1 MGLILQRDAHG
12 KYRRTWYAVMSIN
25 GKRTTRALK
34 TPLRGRIPL
43 DETGRFSLA
52 TKGDAAFEESKNAAA
67 KELHDTNRTRKADC
81 KEARQNAEAL
91 GIRRVRL
98 CDLAA
103 ENAKRKKY
111 ALVNAGDEAE
121 DGHALAAKEAKAAS
135 KYNKSVFDI
144 LDHFAKWTANR
155 PKTKGVKRCHLVS
168 DIDRETVATYYA
180 EISVAFS
187 WQTFRKYVFI
197 LKSIFAHFTNGK
209 AENHFQAVYDEEYKG
224 RKSAIKDKSA
234 ISHRPPTDEQM
245 RRVWD
250 LTRDMSD
257 KPYLHRLAVLAAC
270 TGLRIGDCCTLT
282 WDKVDLTRRVITVKT
297 AKTGTD
303 VAVPIFDYEP
313 TAEDYNPIFGELRR
327 ELETAIM
334 ERRDG
339 AAYVIPEAARIY
351 AENPT
356 RIFKEGKGV
365 FSLAM
370 KNEQE
375 PENAVLVGE
384 EPKRKTPAE
393 VLKLIDGMKV
403 SPERRERIRKV
414 YELHVLGKN
423 YKQITAETGKAK
435 SLISEDLA
443 AVEHLTGEK
452 VRKGIVPTTSTPHLR
467 LLKSMQELTRTERKQ
482 GQRAACLFGWHSCRM
497 YFVVTARRAGM
508 DPEALKKITGHAT
521 VRMVE
526 HYNNADTIEAADTMR
541 KRIGRR
547 AKPKTATG
555 ATRTALPALPSAQPN
570 NGAVA
575 LANAIQAVLAN
586 DTLTPDVKNA
596 TIAALTAQM
605 NAAALPAS
613 SPDVV

>member
-1 MGLILQRDAHG
+1 
-12 KYRRTWYAVMSIN
+12 MSIN

-43 DETGRFSLA
+43 DDTGRFSLSA
-52 TKGDAAFEESKNAAA
+52 KGDTAFEESKQAAA
-67 KELHDTNRTRKADC
+67 KELHTVNRTRKADAI
-81 KEARQNAEAL
+81 ESRTNAEAL
-91 GIRRVRL
+91 GIRRVRM
-98 CDLAA
+98 CDLAT

-111 ALVNAGDEAE
+111 ALVSSGDEAE
-121 DGHALAAKEAKAAS
+121 DGHALTEKEAKAAN
-135 KYNKSVFDI
+135 KYNRSVYDI

-155 PKTKGVKRCHLVS
+155 PKVKGAKRCYLITDV
-168 DIDRETVATYYA
+168 DRETVAAYYA
-180 EISVAFS
+180 EISAAFS

-197 LKSIFAHFTNGK
+197 LKSIFAYFTNGK
-209 AENHFQAVYDEEYKG
+209 AENHFQSVYDEEYKG

-327 ELETAIM
+327 ELEAAIM
-334 ERRDG
+334 ERKDG
-339 AAYVIPEAARIY
+339 TAYVIPAAARIY
-351 AENPT
+351 ADNPT
-356 RIFKEGKGV
+356 RIFKEGKAI

-370 KNEQE
+370 KDEQE
-375 PENAVLVGE
+375 PENAVLVDE

-393 VLKLIDGMKV
+393 ILKLIDGMTAT
-403 SPERRERIRKV
+403 PERRERIRKV
-414 YELHVLGKN
+414 YELHVLGKS
-423 YKQITAETGKAK
+423 YKAIAAETGKAK
-435 SLISEDLA
+435 SIISEDLA
-443 AVEHLTGEK
+443 AVEELTGEK
-452 VRKGIVPTTSTPHLR
+452 VRRGIVPTTSTPHLR

-482 GQRAACLFGWHSCRM
+482 GQRAACLYGWHSCRM

-547 AKPKTATG
+547 AKPKAAIG
-555 ATRTALPALPSAQPN
+555 ATRTALPALPSAQPT

-575 LANAIQAVLAN
+575 IANAIQAVLTN
-586 DTLTPDVKNA
+586 DALTPDVKNA

-605 NAAALPAS
+605 NAAPTLTTANA
-613 SPDVV
+613 

>member
-12 KYRRTWYAVMSIN
+12 NYRRTWYAVMSIN
-25 GKRTTRALK
+25 GKRTTRTLK

-43 DETGRFSLA
+43 DEMGRFSLSA
-52 TKGDAAFEESKNAAA
+52 EGDAAFEESKKAAA
-67 KELHDTNRTRKADC
+67 KELYDTNKTRKTDGR
-81 KEARQNAEAL
+81 EARQNAEAL

-121 DGHALAAKEAKAAS
+121 DGHALTAKEAKAAS

-144 LDHFAKWTANR
+144 LDHFAKWAANR
-155 PKTKGVKRCHLVS
+155 PKTKGVKRCYLVS
-168 DIDRETVATYYA
+168 DIDRETVSAYYA
-180 EISVAFS
+180 EISAAFS

-197 LKSIFAHFTNGK
+197 LKSTFAHFTNGK
-209 AENHFQAVYDEEYKG
+209 TENHFQAVYDEEYKG

-250 LTRDMSD
+250 LTRNMED

-270 TGLRIGDCCTLT
+270 TGLRIGDCCNLT
-282 WDKVDLTRRVITVKT
+282 WDKVDLTHHVITVKT

-303 VAVPIFDYEP
+303 VAVPIFDHEP
-313 TAEDYNPIFGELRR
+313 TTDDYNPIFGELRR
-327 ELETAIM
+327 ELEAAFM

-339 AAYVIPEAARIY
+339 ATYVIPEAARIY

-356 RIFKEGKGV
+356 RIFKEGKAV

-370 KNEQE
+370 KDDQE

-393 VLKLIDGMKV
+393 VLKLIDDMKV

-443 AVEHLTGEK
+443 AVEQLTGER
-452 VRKGIVPTTSTPHLR
+452 VRKGITPTTSTPHLR

-482 GQRAACLFGWHSCRM
+482 GQRAACLYGWHSCRM

-508 DPEALKKITGHAT
+508 DPETLKKITGHAT

-526 HYNNADTIEAADTMR
+526 HYNNADIIEAADTMR

-547 AKPKTATG
+547 AKPKATTG
-555 ATRTALPALPSAQPN
+555 ATRTALPALPPPPAQLPSADPATRLKKLDSLLSQ
-570 NGAVA
+570 GLISAEERERERQRI
-575 LANAIQAVLAN
+575 LAEI
-586 DTLTPDVKNA
+586 
-596 TIAALTAQM
+596 
-605 NAAALPAS
+605 
-613 SPDVV
+613 